1 MEVAYLLISRGGLPH
16 RNLATWAAEL
26 KQRLSD
32 LNLGD
37 RSPAAVS
44 RLINITNEAAL
55 IEAHRGNYKP
65 AADICCSQLAN
76 LHRHPEAHTF
86 PIARCALNPWLNLGR
101 LASLSGGASDA
112 CRMFALFR
120 DSTGIANLAGV
131 ALNLSELNARLRTE
145 KGYPDFCTHVY
156 VGNSLRALVRN
167 CAWSDLVAFTESCAS
182 VDPSMRPILDEARV
196 VASIYLGSPAEA
208 LEVAKAHRN
217 AQRLYVRL
225 TFQLRELECLAR
237 LERRAEN
244 ELWTELEAGVS
255 VIMAER
261 ERAVGPLALGLHLAE
276 VALQQNERATA
287 RRVAAQCL
295 GGAESLGDELYTHAA
310 LRVLSSCSDE
320 PDASSFGEM
329 AERLAAQSG
338 YEAICDGRH
347 HRTLEPPDLADTA
360 CEALA

>member
-1 MEVAYLLISRGGLPH
+1 
-16 RNLATWAAEL
+16 
-26 KQRLSD
+26 
-32 LNLGD
+32 
-37 RSPAAVS
+37 
-44 RLINITNEAAL
+44 
-55 IEAHRGNYKP
+55 
-65 AADICCSQLAN
+65 
-76 LHRHPEAHTF
+76 
-86 PIARCALNPWLNLGR
+86 
-101 LASLSGGASDA
+101 
-112 CRMFALFR
+112 
-120 DSTGIANLAGV
+120 
-131 ALNLSELNARLRTE
+131 LNLSELNARLRTE